1 MNKQATKLIILLLN
15 LLIIINCINL
25 IKFLQKIFILILE
38 FISVILSYYN
48 VLISLNF
55 DSNG

>member
-38 FISVILSYYN
+38 FT
-48 VLISLNF
+48 
-55 DSNG
+55 